1 MIYLFDR
8 LYLESDHYIRNDK
21 EVLTALLGAAA
32 VEAKTCQTLEQ
43 DFGQIQLNE
52 SVDNKDL
59 AKYLK
64 DLVTTANG
72 QRVVVYTDDATLIK
86 ILAFYCSSI
95 FKNPTADFVKSLIL
109 MDKLWIDL
117 APGVTGHKD
126 FSLRHK
132 GLDELDITGIDSL
145 IAEGLSITP
154 KITGVKEVRMEYTF
168 AGYINNTLT
177 SQQRS
182 DLEKKMKEIFY
193 DNAWFG
199 DLVKT
204 FGPEYLILAHKKGV
218 DLDTFTIDTLRST
231 FPAYFKI
238 YDVSQRGDPTCF
250 DRVTKQDCLNFL
262 NQAKTD
268 FGWEYPASLS
278 DFINSFYQDKQGFV
292 NNNVLTAENASDYY
306 CAMNLGKMIKANP
319 YLWYS
324 IAGSKD
330 NKSYLDKF
338 TLNV

>member
-21 EVLTALLGAAA
+21 KKMTALLGPSA
-32 VEAKTCQTLEQ
+32 VEAKSCTTLKY
-43 DFGQIQLNE
+43 DFGKIQLDE
-52 SVDNKDL
+52 SVPNNKL
-59 AKYLK
+59 ADYLK
-64 DLVTTANG
+64 DLLVSADG
-72 QRVVVYTDDATLIK
+72 QRVVVYTDDDTLIK

-95 FKNPTADFVKSLIL
+95 FKDPTPEFVKKLIML
-109 MDKLWIDL
+109 DKLWIDL

-126 FSLRHK
+126 FALRHK
-132 GLDELDITGIDSL
+132 GTDTLDVTNIDAMV
-145 IAEGLSITP
+145 AEGMAITP
-154 KITGVKEVRMEYTF
+154 KLDGFREVRIEYTL

-177 SQQRS
+177 ESQRS
-182 DLEKKMKEIFY
+182 DFEVKMKEIFY

-204 FGPEYLILAHKKGV
+204 FGPQLLSLAHQRGH
-218 DLDTFTIDTLRST
+218 DLDTITTDKLREL

-238 YDVSQRGDPTCF
+238 FDVSQRGDPTCF
-250 DRVTKQDCLNFL
+250 DRVSKQDCIDFID
-262 NQAKTD
+262 QAKAD
-268 FGWEYPASLS
+268 FGWNYDPSLLE
-278 DFINSFYQDKQGFV
+278 FIENFYQDKQQFV
-292 NNNVLTAENASDYY
+292 IDKVLTAENVDEYY

-319 YLWYS
+319 YLWYN

-330 NKSYLDKF
+330 NKTYLDRF